1 MKLSCSFLLL
11 IFSFQLSLG
20 QYQNNDSIT
29 DFEFKDVS
37 SNSNFV
43 LNESKEDFI
52 VLLFISN
59 SCPFVDH
66 YINRIKN
73 LDSVYTEVKFI
84 LVNAYSKDRIS
95 ENQNE
100 MKSFVKKHQ
109 LQLPYIKDE
118 NKKLVNLFGVEKL
131 PEVYLLARSNGIFK
145 LTYKG
150 AIDDN
155 PQSAKDVK
163 TEYLKNAIDIS
174 INNKSQS
181 NSGTHP
187 IGCRVY

>member
-1 MKLSCSFLLL
+1 
-11 IFSFQLSLG
+11 
-20 QYQNNDSIT
+20 
-29 DFEFKDVS
+29 
-37 SNSNFV
+37 
-43 LNESKEDFI
+43 
-52 VLLFISN
+52 
-59 SCPFVDH
+59 
-66 YINRIKN
+66 IKN